1 MAQSPSFRRSQVA
14 IAALFCFL
22 GFQYGTWVSRLP
34 ALKTHLDLS
43 TAEVG
48 LLLLAPGV
56 GATVSFPLVARL
68 MKQLGSRRLAT
79 ASGFGLVAVLAA
91 LAVAPNLVV
100 AIVVLFLDGI
110 LIACL
115 NVAMNAQGAALETRY
130 ERNTMAKLHA
140 VFSGG
145 TFAAA
150 LLASAV
156 TAGTETVPVHFAVGG
171 VLLLA
176 LLLVSWTGTLTG
188 DAPAAEAS
196 GEAPAEKK
204 RRRWALPSMMVVWLC
219 MAMVFAELTEG
230 AMNDWSALY
239 LRDVA
244 HAAPELTPLGIATVS
259 AMMVLARLFADRWR
273 ARWGD
278 KRVVLVGTALAGAG
292 LGGAL
297 LLGGWIP
304 ALAGFA
310 CVGLGMAAVTPCVYV
325 AAARLGPD
333 TLAVVA
339 AMGTAGLLAG
349 PPAIGFVAGAS
360 NLVWGMTVVVAAIV
374 LVGLSIAQVRFTPSD
389 AVTAAEVVAPE
400 PGSPVAVA
408 EDAALSTSATKP
420 TR

>member
-1 MAQSPSFRRSQVA
+1 
-14 IAALFCFL
+14 
-22 GFQYGTWVSRLP
+22 
-34 ALKTHLDLS
+34 
-43 TAEVG
+43 
-48 LLLLAPGV
+48 
-56 GATVSFPLVARL
+56 
-68 MKQLGSRRLAT
+68 
-79 ASGFGLVAVLAA
+79 
-91 LAVAPNLVV
+91 
-100 AIVVLFLDGI
+100 
-110 LIACL
+110 
-115 NVAMNAQGAALETRY
+115 
-130 ERNTMAKLHA
+130 
-140 VFSGG
+140 
-145 TFAAA
+145 
-150 LLASAV
+150 
-156 TAGTETVPVHFAVGG
+156 
-171 VLLLA
+171 
-176 LLLVSWTGTLTG
+176 
-188 DAPAAEAS
+188 
-196 GEAPAEKK
+196 
-204 RRRWALPSMMVVWLC
+204 
-219 MAMVFAELTEG
+219 
-230 AMNDWSALY
+230 MNDWSALY

-297 LLGGWIP
+297 LLGGWVP

-333 TLAVVA
+333 TLAMVA

-360 NLVWGMTVVVAAIV
+360 TLIWGMAVVVAAIV
-374 LVGLSIAQVRFTPSD
+374 LVGLSIAQVRFTASD
-389 AVTAAEVVAPE
+389 AVTAAEVVAPG